1 MLTKDNVNIGIEW
14 RFGPD
19 WPGQRCR
26 AKTRRGTA
34 CQRPANKKNGRCRL
48 HGGASTGAKT
58 EDGRARISAAN
69 LRHGK
74 FIKDKLEKRRENAAK
89 GREIRKELRQM
100 ERELIAGG
108 LLDKLSRI
116 DHFHSQTVPVAF
128 KPIGQCSSRFGC
140 F

>member
-1 MLTKDNVNIGIEW
+1 MLKKDNVTIGLQW

-19 WPGQRCR
+19 WPGQRCD
-26 AKTRRGTA
+26 AKTRRGTP
-34 CQRPANKKNGRCRL
+34 CQCPANKKNGRCRL

-58 EDGRARISAAN
+58 EEGRARISVAN

-74 FIKDKLEKRRENAAK
+74 FTKDKLERRKANAAN

-108 LLDKLSRI
+108 LLGKQWRD
-116 DHFHSQTVPVAF
+116 
-128 KPIGQCSSRFGC
+128 RFLT
-140 F
+140 